1 MLQMQLPIDNPKGMR
16 KLLPLLSGLLIIA
29 ILVAAVF
36 ISISVRGDAHAASA
50 AATAKNAAVA
60 YADSHWNCAT
70 AACTSRV
77 PAGSAQPNFQCAE
90 FVSRSLAA
98 EGKVPGL
105 SSGSSQSAFG
115 SYHAKNG
122 KTYDLLWVGVNASGY
137 NDGGILGLYQYLTQN
152 GVGTNIGNSPSK
164 AAPGDVTFHFEGQ
177 GHTGLLVQ
185 AGSNALADFH
195 NNARYHIF
203 YTEGYSTIIVHIGG
217 KVTPP
222 PPTCPATI
230 QNGSTGSLVKTL
242 QSKLNT
248 DYAKKVFPNSPYN
261 FHPPLATDG
270 DFGPLTES
278 AVKDFQTKKG
288 LSVDGIVGPHT
299 WHALGNC

>member
-1 MLQMQLPIDNPKGMR
+1 MLQTQLPADRPKRIR
-16 KLLPLLSGLLIIA
+16 KLLPLLSGFLVVAVLAGALLI
-29 ILVAAVF
+29 
-36 ISISVRGDAHAASA
+36 SINARGGAHAASA
-50 AATAKNAAVA
+50 AASATNAAVT

-77 PAGSAQPNFQCAE
+77 SAGSAQPNFQCAE
-90 FVSRSLAA
+90 FVARSLAA

-105 SSGSSQSAFG
+105 TSNSPQSAYG
-115 SYHAKNG
+115 SYRARNG
-122 KTYDLLWVGVNASGY
+122 QTYDLLWVGVDASGY
-137 NDGGILGLYQYLTQN
+137 NDEGIPGLYQYLTQN
-152 GVGTNIGNSPSK
+152 RVGTNIGNNPSR

-185 AGSNALADFH
+185 TGSNPLADFH
-195 NNARYHIF
+195 NNARYHVY

-217 KVTPP
+217 KLPPP

-230 QNGSTGSLVKTL
+230 QNGSTGSLVVSL
-242 QSKLNT
+242 QSEL
-248 DYAKKVFPNSPYN
+248 DSRYSKKDFPNSPYN
-261 FHPPLATDG
+261 FHPLLAKDG
-270 DFGPLTES
+270 QFGNLTEN
-278 AVKDFQTKKG
+278 AVKDFQKKKG